1 MNLVLVVRVLSALV
15 FVGFGVA
22 SLVSPAVE
30 LEFERYGVPQLRVL
44 TGVME
49 VAGGLGLLF
58 GPTPRWVA
66 AAAAG
71 LCVLMLGALVVRVRI
86 EDPWY
91 ALLPAAVLL
100 VANAWLAMRMWLHAA
115 RADGRKPE
123 EVQARRCEDGETRQT
138 QRGECLPMHRALVQR
153 STGFHGQHGAC
164 SQPAQHE

>member
-1 MNLVLVVRVLSALV
+1 MNLTLIVRVLSALV

-30 LEFERYGVPQLRVL
+30 LEFERYGVPRMRVL
-44 TGVME
+44 TGVLE

-71 LCVLMLGALVVRVRI
+71 LCALMVGALVVRVRI

-123 EVQARRCEDGETRQT
+123 EVQARDNMDGGGQ
-138 QRGECLPMHRALVQR
+138 QR
-153 STGFHGQHGAC
+153 
-164 SQPAQHE
+164 

>member
-1 MNLVLVVRVLSALV
+1 MNLTLIVRVLSALV

-30 LEFERYGVPQLRVL
+30 LEFERYGVPRMRVL
-44 TGVME
+44 TGVLE

-71 LCVLMLGALVVRVRI
+71 LCALMVGALVVRVRI

-91 ALLPAAVLL
+91 ALLPAGGLM
-100 VANAWLAMRMWLHAA
+100 VANAWLAMRARLHAA
-115 RADGRKPE
+115 GANDGQPE
-123 EVQARRCEDGETRQT
+123 KVQASDHMNGERR
-138 QRGECLPMHRALVQR
+138 
-153 STGFHGQHGAC
+153 
-164 SQPAQHE
+164 

>member
-1 MNLVLVVRVLSALV
+1 MNLTLIVRVLSALV

-30 LEFERYGVPQLRVL
+30 LEFERYGVPRMRVL
-44 TGVME
+44 TGVLE

-71 LCVLMLGALVVRVRI
+71 LCALRVGALVVRVRI

-91 ALLPAAVLL
+91 ALLPAGGLM
-100 VANAWLAMRMWLHAA
+100 VANAWLAMRARLHAA
-115 RADGRKPE
+115 GANDGQPE
-123 EVQARRCEDGETRQT
+123 KVQASDHMNGERR
-138 QRGECLPMHRALVQR
+138 
-153 STGFHGQHGAC
+153 
-164 SQPAQHE
+164 